1 MGGGVACCVCVAL
14 AFVWSARE
22 SIGRGFIDG
31 GEGKGGGFAFLVS
44 FRIFFLFFFP
54 LRSVIGTDDMFMR
67 RVNRVRCT
75 ASLSLSFAFCSVTH
89 L

>member
-1 MGGGVACCVCVAL
+1 VGGGVACCVCVAL

-54 LRSVIGTDDMFMR
+54 FGRL
-67 RVNRVRCT
+67 
-75 ASLSLSFAFCSVTH
+75 
-89 L
+89 